1 MGYTL
6 AVIYSPVY
14 LEPMSEAM
22 GWTEGDIP
30 DQTGKVA
37 IVTGGNSG
45 IGYETVRILAKCGA
59 HVVLAARNSIKGNE
73 AVDKIIAEF
82 PSAKVETQPLDLADL
97 SSIENFATNFKERE
111 IPLHVLINNA
121 GIMGVPKG
129 TTIDGFELQFGINH
143 LGHFALT
150 GHLIDNLLAER
161 NGRIVNVASN
171 AHRQGRLN
179 FYDLQSTYRYGRMR
193 AYAQSKLANLVFTA
207 ELDRRL
213 SRAGRHDT
221 LSVAAH
227 PGMAHSNIS
236 TNFESESFFDR
247 LLENGLKI
255 LGPYVV
261 QPTVSGAIPTV
272 RAATDPSAK
281 GNDYFGPSQRMQT
294 RGPAIKVQAKK
305 DAYDVHDGRALWE
318 QSIEL
323 TGVDFSSLTQS

>member
-1 MGYTL
+1 
-6 AVIYSPVY
+6 
-14 LEPMSEAM
+14 MSEAM
-22 GWTEGDIP
+22 SWTEEDVP
-30 DQTGKVA
+30 DQTGKIA

-45 IGYETVRILAKCGA
+45 IGYETVRILAVRGA
-59 HVVLAARNSIKGNE
+59 HVILAVRNSIKGNE
-73 AVDKIIAEF
+73 AVSRIMAEL
-82 PSAKVETQPLDLADL
+82 PSANVETQPLDLADL
-97 SSIENFATNFKERE
+97 SSVKDFASKFKERE
-111 IPLHVLINNA
+111 IPLHMLINNA

-129 TTIDGFELQFGINH
+129 STVDGFELQFGINH

-150 GHLIDNLLAER
+150 GHLIESLLAER

-213 SRAGRHDT
+213 NRAGRDDT

-227 PGMAHSNIS
+227 PGMAQSNITS
-236 TNFESESFFDR
+236 NFEPESFFDR
-247 LLENGLKI
+247 FIEKAFETIVPKLT
-255 LGPYVV
+255 
-261 QPTVSGAIPTV
+261 QPTTHGAIPTL
-272 RAATDPSAK
+272 RAATDPLAK
-281 GNDYFGPSQRMQT
+281 GGDYYGPSNRMETFGP
-294 RGPAIKVQAKK
+294 AVKVQAKK

-323 TGVDFSSLTQS
+323 TGVDFSALS